1 MRLLRGE
8 YARLDLQ
15 EALSLWWGRW
25 GGKKVCMVA
34 VQIEG
39 GAERAGW
46 FGWARIPD
54 HLLHPHLPLLQMFS
68 SQQTFT
74 EHLLCPRYVVG
85 AWGRGGGERG

>member
-25 GGKKVCMVA
+25 GRRKVCMVA

-46 FGWARIPD
+46 LWVDQDSR
-54 HLLHPHLPLLQMFS
+54 S
-68 SQQTFT
+68 FT
-74 EHLLCPRYVVG
+74 APTSPFISDVFKSADIY
-85 AWGRGGGERG
+85 